1 MLLVHMT
8 KGNISQEFRLKKS
21 MKQEINKTK

>member
-1 MLLVHMT
+1 MLLVNMT
-8 KGNISQEFRLKKS
+8 KGNISQEFQIKKI